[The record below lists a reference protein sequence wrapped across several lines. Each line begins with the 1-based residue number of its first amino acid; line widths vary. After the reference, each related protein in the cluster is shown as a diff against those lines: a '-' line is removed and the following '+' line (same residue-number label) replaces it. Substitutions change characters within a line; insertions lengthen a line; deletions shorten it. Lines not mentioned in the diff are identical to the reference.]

1 MKIAIMQPYLFPY
14 IGYWQLLNTVD
25 TFVVYDNIQFMN
37 DRWFHRNNILVNQ
50 KKKLFTIPIK
60 KDSHKLNVVD
70 RYISDKS
77 HKNIQVILAQIN
89 NEYRKARYFNNVF
102 PLIKSIFLHDEKNLF
117 KYVYNSIIQVCNH
130 LDIKTKIVIS
140 SNIDINHNLKKQSKV
155 IAINKSL
162 NSTQYINMSSGYKLY
177 DLDKFQKENI
187 QLKFLKPEYIEY
199 KQNNDNFIPF
209 LSIID
214 VMMFNSKEETK
225 KILSKFKF
233 M

>member
-1 MKIAIMQPYLFPY
+1 M
-14 IGYWQLLNTVD
+14 
-25 TFVVYDNIQFMN
+25 
-37 DRWFHRNNILVNQ
+37 
-50 KKKLFTIPIK
+50 
-60 KDSHKLNVVD
+60 
-70 RYISDKS
+70 
-77 HKNIQVILAQIN
+77 
-89 NEYRKARYFNNVF
+89 
-102 PLIKSIFLHDEKNLF
+102 IKSIFLHDEKNLF